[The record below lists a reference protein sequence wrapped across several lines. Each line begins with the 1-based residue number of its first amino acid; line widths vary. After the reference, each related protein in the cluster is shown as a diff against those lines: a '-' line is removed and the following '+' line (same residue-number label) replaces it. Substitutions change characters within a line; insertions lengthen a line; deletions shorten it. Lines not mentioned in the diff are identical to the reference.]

1 MSSAVTSGG
10 GVGSLAPPEI
20 WRLCLTWLE
29 RSAEVITASAAGLN
43 AINVFPVADS
53 DTGTNL
59 QQTLTGII
67 AHLSGEAVDDD
78 WTTELVASQGA
89 PAGGA
94 GQGAATGDDEPSP
107 ADLVVRAA
115 VLSAH
120 GNSGAIVAEM
130 IISLSRALERSGLI
144 VPTEPERGLAQVLK
158 TVAVAGRRAVAR
170 PVDGTILTVA
180 AAAAAAA
187 EQAVTAGV
195 ADRVARDPAVGIS
208 RVLAVAEVAR
218 AAAAESLRRTPDE
231 LASLAAAGVVDAGG
245 QAYVLLLDVLVE
257 VLGGAPAEPLP
268 DQPAVTGR
276 PGAVAGAPVAYE
288 VMYALRGTGADDLD
302 ALRERLSVLGD
313 SVVIVGDRT
322 VAQVHVHLADA
333 GAAVE
338 AGLAC
343 GRISQIRISALPPSA
358 AAVAERALVAVV
370 AGPGL
375 ADAVTALGG
384 AAVLPAGSHV
394 SAEELTSALQQSCG
408 EVIVLPN
415 DMECLEIATHLASEL
430 RAQGRRVAVIPTV
443 AQVQGLAALAVH
455 EPGADFDSAV
465 VAMSSTAGHAR
476 HGAVTVAESPAMTMA
491 GRCEVGDVLG
501 LVDGDFVEI
510 GDDLTEV
517 AWRVIERLL
526 TSGGGEL
533 LTLVRGRSADD
544 RLIGQLRARIRA
556 WSPSIDVEVIDGGQ
570 ARYPLLVGLE

>member
-29 RSAEVITASAAGLN
+29 RSAEVIAASAASLN

-67 AHLSGEAVDDD
+67 AHLSGEQTEDD
-78 WTTELVASQGA
+78 WNADLLAADGA
-89 PAGGA
+89 PSA
-94 GQGAATGDDEPSP
+94 EVPSP

-144 VPTEPERGLAQVLK
+144 VPTEPERGLAQVLRL
-158 TVAVAGRRAVAR
+158 VAAAGRRAVAR
-170 PVDGTILTVA
+170 PVAGTILTVA
-180 AAAAAAA
+180 AAAATAA
-187 EQAVTAGV
+187 EEAVADGV
-195 ADRVARDPAVGIS
+195 ADRLAADPLIGLS

-218 AAAAESLRRTPDE
+218 AAAAEALQRTPEE
-231 LASLAAAGVVDAGG
+231 LERLAEAGVVDAGG

-257 VLGGAPAEPLP
+257 VLGGRRAEPLV
-268 DQPAVTGR
+268 DVRVPASTHRRITDER
-276 PGAVAGAPVAYE
+276 PVEYE

-302 ALRERLSVLGD
+302 VLRERLSVLGD
-313 SVVIVGDRT
+313 SVVVVGDRT

-338 AGLAC
+338 AGLPY
-343 GRISQIRISALPPSA
+343 GRMNQIRITALPA
-358 AAVAERALVAVV
+358 AASEAERAVVAVV

-375 ADAVTALGG
+375 AVAVETLGG
-384 AAVLPAGSHV
+384 TPVVPAGSHV
-394 SAEELTSALQQSCG
+394 TAEELSVALQHSCG
-408 EVIVLPN
+408 DVVVLPN
-415 DMECLEIATHLASEL
+415 DMECLEIATHLAADL

-455 EPGADFDSAV
+455 EPDADFDSVV
-465 VAMSSTAGHAR
+465 VAMSSTAGHTR
-476 HGAVTVAESPAMTMA
+476 HAAVTVAESPAMTMA

-510 GDDLTEV
+510 GTDLDQV
-517 AWRVIERLL
+517 AWRVLERLL

-533 LTLVRGRSADD
+533 VTLVRGRDADD
-544 RLIGQLRARIRA
+544 PLVDRLQARIRA
-556 WSPSIDVEVIDGGQ
+556 WSSSLDVEVIDGGQ
-570 ARYPLLVGLE
+570 VRYPLLVGLE

>member
-1 MSSAVTSGG
+1 VSSAVTSGG
-10 GVGSLAPPEI
+10 GLGSLAPPEI

-59 QQTLTGII
+59 QQTLTGVI

-78 WTTELVASQGA
+78 WTTELVAPQASL
-89 PAGGA
+89 GG
-94 GQGAATGDDEPSP
+94 DEPSP

-158 TVAVAGRRAVAR
+158 TVSVAGRRAVAR
-170 PVDGTILTVA
+170 PVEGTILTVA

-187 EQAVTAGV
+187 EQAVSDGV
-195 ADRVARDPAVGIS
+195 ADRMARDPAIGIS
-208 RVLAVAEVAR
+208 RVLVVAEIAR
-218 AAAAESLRRTPDE
+218 AAAAEALRRTPDE
-231 LASLAAAGVVDAGG
+231 LASLAEAGVVDAGG

-257 VLGGAPAEPLP
+257 VLGGPPAEALP
-268 DQPAVTGR
+268 ANTALRAGTAAVGR
-276 PGAVAGAPVAYE
+276 PGPVGGTPLAYE
-288 VMYALRGTGADDLD
+288 VMYALRGTGVDDLD

-338 AGLAC
+338 AGLSC
-343 GRISQIRISALPPSA
+343 GRISQIRITALPPSA
-358 AAVAERALVAVV
+358 VAAATERALVAVV

-375 ADAVTALGG
+375 AAAVDALGG
-384 AAVLPAGSHV
+384 TAVLPTGSHV
-394 SAEELTSALQQSCG
+394 SAEELTSVLQQSCG

-415 DMECLEIATHLASEL
+415 DMECLEIATHLANDL

-455 EPGADFDSAV
+455 EPGADFDSVV
-465 VAMSSTAGHAR
+465 VAMSSTAGHTR
-476 HGAVTVAESPAMTMA
+476 HAAVTVAESPAMTMA

-533 LTLVRGRSADD
+533 VTLVGGLGADD
-544 RLIGQLRARIRA
+544 QLLGRLRARIRA
-556 WSPSIDVEVIDGGQ
+556 WSPTIDVESIDGGQ
-570 ARYPLLVGLE
+570 TRYPLLVGLE

>member
-67 AHLSGEAVDDD
+67 AHLSGEAVDD
-78 WTTELVASQGA
+78 WTTELVVSQGA

-94 GQGAATGDDEPSP
+94 SQGSATGDDEPSP

-268 DQPAVTGR
+268 DQPVVTGR

-288 VMYALRGTGADDLD
+288 VMYALRG
-302 ALRERLSVLGD
+302 
-313 SVVIVGDRT
+313 DR
-322 VAQVHVHLADA
+322 
-333 GAAVE
+333 
-338 AGLAC
+338 
-343 GRISQIRISALPPSA
+343 
-358 AAVAERALVAVV
+358 
-370 AGPGL
+370 
-375 ADAVTALGG
+375 
-384 AAVLPAGSHV
+384 
-394 SAEELTSALQQSCG
+394 
-408 EVIVLPN
+408 
-415 DMECLEIATHLASEL
+415 
-430 RAQGRRVAVIPTV
+430 GRRPGRAPRATV
-443 AQVQGLAALAVH
+443 
-455 EPGADFDSAV
+455 GA
-465 VAMSSTAGHAR
+465 G
-476 HGAVTVAESPAMTMA
+476 
-491 GRCEVGDVLG
+491 
-501 LVDGDFVEI
+501 
-510 GDDLTEV
+510 
-517 AWRVIERLL
+517 
-526 TSGGGEL
+526 
-533 LTLVRGRSADD
+533 
-544 RLIGQLRARIRA
+544 
-556 WSPSIDVEVIDGGQ
+556 
-570 ARYPLLVGLE
+570 

>member
-1 MSSAVTSGG
+1 VSSAVTSGG

-29 RSAEVITASAAGLN
+29 RSAEVITASAASLN

-59 QQTLTGII
+59 EQTLAGII
-67 AHLSGEAVDDD
+67 AYLRGESGDDD
-78 WTTELVASQGA
+78 GWLPAAGTDDTVGA
-89 PAGGA
+89 DDRAG
-94 GQGAATGDDEPSP
+94 S

-130 IISLSRALERSGLI
+130 IISLSRALERSALI
-144 VPTEPERGLAQVLK
+144 VPVEPERGLAQVLR

-180 AAAAAAA
+180 AAAAVAA
-187 EQAVTAGV
+187 ERAVEDGAG
-195 ADRVARDPAVGIS
+195 DRLARDPRVGLS
-208 RVLAVAEVAR
+208 RVLAVAELAR
-218 AAAAESLRRTPDE
+218 DAAAVALRRTPTE
-231 LASLAAAGVVDAGG
+231 LARLAEAGVVDAGG

-257 VLGGAPAEPLP
+257 VLGGPVAEPLRDLAGP
-268 DQPAVTGR
+268 IRSAPRRGQ
-276 PGAVAGAPVAYE
+276 VAPPEYE

-302 ALRERLSVLGD
+302 RLRERLSDLGD
-313 SVVIVGDRT
+313 SVVVVGDRT

-338 AGLAC
+338 AGLGY
-343 GRISQIRISALPPSA
+343 GRMSQVRIAALPTSA
-358 AAVAERALVAVV
+358 PVSERAVVSVV

-375 ADAVTALGG
+375 A
-384 AAVLPAGSHV
+384 AAVEAHGGTPVVPAGSHV
-394 SAEELTSALQQSCG
+394 TAEELASALGQSCG
-408 EVIVLPN
+408 EVVVLPN
-415 DMECLEIATHLASEL
+415 DMEGLEIATHLAGEL
-430 RAQGRRVAVIPTV
+430 RTQGRRVAVIPTM

-455 EPGADFDSAV
+455 EPEAEFDSVV
-465 VAMSSTAGHAR
+465 VAMSSTAGHTR

-501 LVDGDFVEI
+501 LIDGDFVEI
-510 GDDLTEV
+510 GNDLGEV
-517 AWRVIERLL
+517 AWRVVERLL
-526 TSGGGEL
+526 RSGGGEL
-533 LTLVRGRSADD
+533 VTLVRGRGADEH
-544 RLIGQLRARIRA
+544 LIGRLRAKVRA
-556 WSPSIDVEVIDGGQ
+556 WSPAIDVDVLDGGQ